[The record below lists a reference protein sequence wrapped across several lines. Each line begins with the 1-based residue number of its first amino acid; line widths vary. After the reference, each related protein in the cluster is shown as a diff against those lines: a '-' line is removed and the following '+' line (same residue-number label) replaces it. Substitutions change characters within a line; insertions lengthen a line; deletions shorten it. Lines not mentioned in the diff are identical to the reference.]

1 MCGIAGA
8 VSKTANVLFEART
21 VLNRMNNR
29 GESGCGGAFYSPSVS
44 SPARGRM
51 EYYHGE
57 GRVAMVFGDR
67 DRERWSK
74 FSDAT
79 ACAMQTT
86 YSTIGRGGEGKQPL
100 TDQPVHGNFRGRR
113 FAVAHNGNL
122 VRLDG
127 LRKQAKRAGYKFK
140 SEVSDTEVIAALLS
154 TSRKKD
160 FLEAL
165 MEVLKK
171 IEGKG
176 AFSLVI
182 LFGGK
187 LYGVR
192 DQNGIR
198 PLCIIKKSGKNGED
212 DTYILASESCVY
224 PSLEAARF
232 MRDVDVGELVVI
244 GGGGIERSI
253 KWTGNTKSALCVCEL
268 IYFANPASRFF
279 GKSAY
284 SFRVKAGEKAAKNHP
299 VDADVAVPV
308 PESGCDY
315 GDGFASASGIPFRR
329 GLVKS
334 RYSLDNNRTFIE
346 ARDVDRKSK
355 QRTLQAIPD
364 VMEGQR
370 VVAIEDSVFRAS
382 VGPAVVKMSR
392 EHGGARQFHLR
403 ICSPPAC
410 HRCHLGLDTST
421 LKELVAA
428 NMTVEEIRD
437 KVMHCDSLEY
447 LTVDELREVIVE
459 IGLNPD
465 DFCMG
470 CFTGKYPVDPPEDK

>member
-1 MCGIAGA
+1 MCGITGA
-8 VSKTANVLFEART
+8 VSKSANVFLPARE
-21 VLNRMNNR
+21 VILRINNR
-29 GESGCGGAFYSPSVS
+29 GESGCGGAFYIPSDSNS
-44 SPARGRM
+44 SIGRM
-51 EYYHGE
+51 EFYHGE
-57 GRVAMVFGDR
+57 GKVAMVFGKR
-67 DRERWSK
+67 DRKKWIK
-74 FSDAT
+74 FFKAR
-79 ACAMQTT
+79 ACVMQTT
-86 YSTIGRGGEGKQPL
+86 YSTIGRGGEGEQPL
-100 TDQPVHGNFRGRR
+100 TEQPIHGNFRGRK

-122 VRLDG
+122 VRLDD
-127 LRKQAKRAGYKFK
+127 LRKKAKRAGYKFN
-140 SEVSDTEVIAALLS
+140 SEVSDTEVIVALIS
-154 TSRKKD
+154 TSKKKD

-165 MEVLKK
+165 LETLKK

-176 AFSLVI
+176 AFSLVL
-182 LFGGK
+182 LFQGK

-198 PLCIIKKSGKNGED
+198 PLCIIKKNGKNGED

-224 PSLEAARF
+224 PSLDAARF

-244 GGGGIERSI
+244 GGDGIERSF
-253 KWTGNTKSALCVCEL
+253 KWTENTKSALCVCEL

-279 GKSAY
+279 GKSVY
-284 SFRVKAGEKAAKNHP
+284 SFRVKAGEKSAKKHP
-299 VDADVAVPV
+299 VDADVAVPI

-315 GDGFASASGIPFRR
+315 GDGFASVSGIPFRR

-346 ARDVDRKSK
+346 ARDVDRKTK

-364 VMEGQR
+364 VMDGKR

-392 EHGGARQFHLR
+392 EYGGAREFHLR

-428 NMTVEEIRD
+428 NMTVAEIRD

-447 LTVDELREVIVE
+447 LTVEELREVIAE

-470 CFTGKYPVDPPEDK
+470 CFTGKYPVPPPDEK